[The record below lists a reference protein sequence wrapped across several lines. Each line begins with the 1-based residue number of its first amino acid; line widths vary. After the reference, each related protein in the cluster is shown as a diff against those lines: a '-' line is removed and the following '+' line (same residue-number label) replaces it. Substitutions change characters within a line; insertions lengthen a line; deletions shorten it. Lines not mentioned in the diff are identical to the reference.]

1 MKKIGFVLTAMILT
15 TGMAYAAQ
23 NFDIQQNSEVPLYQE
38 KYYPSQTVKGNQTL
52 KVNKKLKNSG
62 KYDGAEIVQ
71 LYIRDMVGSN
81 TRPVKELKGFQ
92 KIFLKA
98 GESKTVTFNVTPED
112 LKFYDN
118 NLKYDWESG
127 EFEIFVGGDSQK
139 TVSQKITWN
148 K

>member
-1 MKKIGFVLTAMILT
+1 
-15 TGMAYAAQ
+15 
-23 NFDIQQNSEVPLYQE
+23 
-38 KYYPSQTVKGNQTL
+38 
-52 KVNKKLKNSG
+52 LKNSG

-71 LYIRDMVGSN
+71 LYIRDLVGSN

-92 KIFLKA
+92 KVFLKA

-139 TVSQKITWN
+139 TVSQKSLGIN
-148 K
+148 KSQKINERFTFMKIFVPSHCFLLCCNFRHSRKLIVILLM

>member
-1 MKKIGFVLTAMILT
+1 MEAN
-15 TGMAYAAQ
+15 Q
-23 NFDIQQNSEVPLYQE
+23 FDIE
-38 KYYPSQTVKGNQTL
+38 KY
-52 KVNKKLKNSG
+52 NKAK
-62 KYDGAEIVQ
+62 E
-71 LYIRDMVGSN
+71 R
-81 TRPVKELKGFQ
+81 VKELKGFQ

-98 GESKTVTFNVTPED
+98 GEAKTVTFNVTPED

>member
-1 MKKIGFVLTAMILT
+1 MRISDWSSDVCSSDL
-15 TGMAYAAQ
+15 
-23 NFDIQQNSEVPLYQE
+23 
-38 KYYPSQTVKGNQTL
+38 
-52 KVNKKLKNSG
+52 
-62 KYDGAEIVQ
+62 AEIVQ

>member
-1 MKKIGFVLTAMILT
+1 MITSET
-15 TGMAYAAQ
+15 TSPK
-23 NFDIQQNSEVPLYQE
+23 DL
-38 KYYPSQTVKGNQTL
+38 
-52 KVNKKLKNSG
+52 
-62 KYDGAEIVQ
+62 
-71 LYIRDMVGSN
+71 
-81 TRPVKELKGFQ
+81 KELKKKK

-98 GESKTVTFNVTPED
+98 GEAKTVTFNVTPED